1 MILLL
6 TGGSGFLG
14 SNLVPRLAPY
24 FDKIYLLA
32 RGASFS
38 SYEKLYH
45 KYSHIE
51 FVEGDLQHPDLFED
65 PAMRKKLEESVTHIF
80 HGGALYDLN
89 ATRTQNYLNN
99 VVGTQNVL
107 SFIRRARALQ
117 RFHYVSTIAV
127 AGDFEGRFSESE
139 LNVGQKFQNSYA
151 ETKFMAEEMV
161 RTYAKS
167 NKTAVSIYRLGIL
180 VGHSKTGKIDKIDGP
195 YYLIDQL
202 KKRGVATL
210 ALKSWAVIPFPYY
223 PQSKVPIIPIDMA
236 VQFIEKSVLNKGAP
250 KLTCYHVVSEK
261 LPSAKELLSDILS
274 LFGIGA
280 KIIPI
285 PYNRVLPKVAELI
298 GLPASVVSY
307 FYGKTIYDQSNLIN
321 DLPDADLG
329 NYQNYK
335 NKVITLDALQSV
347 HEKRGQR

>member
-24 FDKIYLLA
+24 FEKIYLLA

-38 SYEKLYH
+38 TYEKLYH

-65 PAMRKKLEESVTHIF
+65 PAIRKKLEESVTHIF

-89 ATRTQNYLNN
+89 ASRTENYLNN

-107 SFIRRARALQ
+107 SFVKRARELE

-127 AGDFEGRFSESE
+127 SGDFEGRFSESE

-161 RTYAKS
+161 RTYA
-167 NKTAVSIYRLGIL
+167 NAGETDVSIYRLGIL
-180 VGHSKTGKIDKIDGP
+180 VGNSKTGKIDKIDGP
-195 YYLIDQL
+195 YYLIEQL
-202 KKRGVATL
+202 KKRAVVTL
-210 ALKSWAVIPFPYY
+210 ALKSWAVIAFPYNSN
-223 PQSKVPIIPIDMA
+223 SKVPLIPIDKA
-236 VQFIEKSVLNKGAP
+236 VELIEKSILNKQAP
-250 KLTCYHVVSEK
+250 RLACYHVVSEN
-261 LPSAKELLSDILS
+261 PPTAKELLADILS

-280 KIIPI
+280 KVIPI
-285 PYNRVLPKVAELI
+285 PYNRALPKAAKLL
-298 GLPASVVSY
+298 GLPANIVSY
-307 FYGKTIYDQSNLIN
+307 FYGKTIYDQSSLKAE
-321 DLPDADLG
+321 LPQADLG
-329 NYQNYK
+329 EYQAYK
-335 NKVITLDALQSV
+335 DKVIALNALETVQ
-347 HEKRGQR
+347 RGQR